1 MHVQANSFAPAPSGA
16 PLHALPRKFIEP
28 ILFLG
33 DRLTHVGNRSMR
45 DAKAALVEIARSV
58 GLADY
63 ADQRWFRDM
72 SDQRACELL
81 DVDTAKRGALVL
93 LALLI
98 KTDPESGEAHRSFFT
113 RIRTRLNADPVTV
126 PVSLDQH
133 RRLVDS
139 YLGA

>member
-33 DRLTHVGNRSMR
+33 DRLTHVGNRTMR
-45 DAKAALVEIARSV
+45 EAKAALNEIARST

-63 ADQRWFRDM
+63 AEQRWFRDL
-72 SDQRACELL
+72 SDQKACEML
-81 DVDTAKRGALVL
+81 DIDTAKRGALVL

-98 KTDPESGEAHRSFFT
+98 KLDPESGDAHRTFFT
-113 RIRTRLNADPVTV
+113 RTRTRMNADPVTV
-126 PVSLDQH
+126 PVSIDQH